1 MRERDDLLTY
11 EFARRVIKE
20 IDKCELPEFLYI
32 DGVLDEPRMRIIW
45 ERIGTLDFSKV
56 TKQGDTI

>member
-1 MRERDDLLTY
+1 MICAASLMKSKVPSYAKD
-11 EFARRVIKE
+11 
-20 IDKCELPEFLYI
+20 ELPEFLYM

-56 TKQGDTI
+56 